1 VTSRPAE
8 AQRVGLAT
16 GHDGQEFVVPRQRGM
31 SRRHREW
38 LAAALFLLPDVAGL
52 FIFVGI
58 PMVLALAMG
67 FFEVN
72 GFGDY
77 RYIGLDNYR
86 AMFNDD
92 RFLRALWV
100 TFLYVITLVPGLY
113 VAGLLLALLVKQ
125 KLPWMPIWRGM
136 LFLPNVI
143 SLVVIGLVWNFLLV
157 DRIGILNRFVVRLGL
172 DGQSWLG
179 DPAFALWAV
188 VGITIWFLMGYY
200 MLIFLAGLQEIPPE
214 YYEAARLD
222 GAGPLRQFRDI
233 TFPLLRPTSFFVI
246 LTLTVTA
253 VAGGQGFDLVYVLTR
268 GGPDNS
274 TTLVVFYI
282 YQQAFQFGAFGYA
295 AAIASFLVL
304 ILLIMTAILFVATK
318 GGRFDFD

>member
-1 VTSRPAE
+1 VTSTPTDSP
-8 AQRVGLAT
+8 VGAT
-16 GHDGQEFVVPRQRGM
+16 PELRDIVEPRRSGM
-31 SRRHREW
+31 SRQHREW
-38 LAAALFLLPDVAGL
+38 LAAALFLLPDVVGL
-52 FIFVGI
+52 LVFVGI
-58 PMVLALAMG
+58 PMVLALALG
-67 FFEVN
+67 FFEVS

-77 RYIGLDNYR
+77 TFIGLDNYR

-92 RFLRALWV
+92 RFLQTLRV
-100 TFLYVITLVPGLY
+100 TLQYVVVLVPGLY
-113 VAGLLLALLVKQ
+113 IAGLALALLVKQ
-125 KLPWMPIWRGM
+125 KLPWMPVWRGM

-143 SLVVIGLVWNFLLV
+143 SLIVIGLVWNFLLV
-157 DRIGILNRFVVRLGL
+157 DRIGVFNKVVTRLGF

-179 DPAFALWAV
+179 DPTFALWAV

-222 GAGPLRQFRDI
+222 GAGPLRTFRDI
-233 TFPLLRPTSFFVI
+233 TFPLLRPTSFFVL

-274 TTLVVFYI
+274 TTLIIFYI

-295 AAIASFLVL
+295 AAMASFLVVV
-304 ILLIMTAILFVATK
+304 LLALTGLLFVVTK